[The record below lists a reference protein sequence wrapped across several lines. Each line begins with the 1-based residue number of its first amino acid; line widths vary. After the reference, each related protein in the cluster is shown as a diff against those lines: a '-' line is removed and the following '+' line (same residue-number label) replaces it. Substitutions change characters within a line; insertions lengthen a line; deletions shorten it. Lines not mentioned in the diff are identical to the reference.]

1 MLGPRIFSKI
11 NKTFSP
17 NINFMVSQKNPS
29 YGKICFLAVRSTS
42 NIFWHLLHNSRESK
56 TIYSSFQPYFES
68 MVQASIG
75 TNIEVHFNFTTMAIT
90 PQNPQITNPLWKDL
104 NLVVCNLSEHVCR
117 IGVYQNRLNNT
128 SSIRG
133 HHLHELDTAQHLRN
147 GNIFVL
153 KNKVIPLNHL

>member
-11 NKTFSP
+11 NETFSP
-17 NINFMVSQKNPS
+17 DINFMVSQKNPS

>member
-17 NINFMVSQKNPS
+17 DINFMVSQKNPS

-75 TNIEVHFNFTTMAIT
+75 TNIELHFNFTTMAIT

-147 GNIFVL
+147 GNVFVL

>member
-17 NINFMVSQKNPS
+17 DINFMLSQKNS
-29 YGKICFLAVRSTS
+29 SDGKIYFLAGRSTS
-42 NIFWHLLHNSRESK
+42 NISWYLLLNSRESK

-68 MVQASIG
+68 IVQASIEP
-75 TNIEVHFNFTTMAIT
+75 NIEVHFNFTTMAIT

-104 NLVVCNLSEHVCR
+104 NIVVCNLSEHVCR
-117 IGVYQNRLNNT
+117 IRVYQNRLNNT

-133 HHLHELDTAQHLRN
+133 DHLHELHTAQYLRN
-147 GNIFVL
+147 GNVFVL

>member
-17 NINFMVSQKNPS
+17 DINFMVSQKNPS
-29 YGKICFLAVRSTS
+29 YGKICFLAGRSTS

-104 NLVVCNLSEHVCR
+104 NLAVCNLSEHVCR

-147 GNIFVL
+147 RNVFIL